1 MRIGKSFLVT
11 SYMIVL
17 LLSGS
22 HLAGGT
28 LNERAIAYW
37 KDSFRMFLENN
48 EKESAVSDGFCH
60 VVYALNGGENH
71 VDNKTQLAIDDFPVT
86 LEVPTRDGYNF
97 AGWYTD
103 SNYKNKITEIINPA
117 ISEMILYA
125 KWTPVI
131 DNYHNV
137 ESYCYKCSDFSDE
150 KKKTLPECEYQFLE
164 HISIPSMPA
173 TRESDYRNNF
183 ISEDAQ
189 CMQGLCY
196 TPDYILMTAYSE
208 SESKH
213 GSLMIF
219 DRETGEFLVTL
230 AMKRNSHLGGV
241 AFDGKNIWI
250 CHSEDKSLERLSYA
264 WVQKIAESGAKY
276 YVDISGITEQY
287 PITNSPSCITCYG
300 GRIWVATHVILFNG
314 EMISY
319 SFDEETGEL
328 LPLGEYKIPKC
339 VQGVTFD
346 EEGSVYFSTS
356 YGRKNSSYLK
366 AYTSL
371 LELEKNLEQPAVEV
385 EMPPCSEGVVF
396 EEGALK
402 ILFESASEKYFEG
415 TDGNGK
421 CIAPLDS
428 LLEIER
434 TSLWEQDCNE

>member
-1 MRIGKSFLVT
+1 M
-11 SYMIVL
+11 VL
-17 LLSGS
+17 LLSDT
-22 HLAGGT
+22 HLAGVS
-28 LNERAIAYW
+28 LIEKAIAH
-37 KDSFRMFLENN
+37 RENSSHSLF
-48 EKESAVSDGFCH
+48 EKEEENFAVSDGFCH

-71 VDNKTQLAIDDFPVT
+71 PENKTQLAIEDFPIR
-86 LEVPTRDGYNF
+86 LEVPTREGYNF

-103 SNYKNKITEIINPA
+103 GNFKNKIIEIINPA
-117 ISEMILYA
+117 ISEMVLYA

-137 ESYCYKCSDFSDE
+137 ESYGYNLSEFSAE
-150 KKKTLPECEYQFLE
+150 TQKTLPECEYQFLE
-164 HISIPSMPA
+164 HISIPGMPA
-173 TRESDYRNNF
+173 TRESDYLNHY

-208 SESKH
+208 SESEY
-213 GSLMIF
+213 GSLMVF
-219 DRETGEFLVTL
+219 DRESGEFLVTL

-250 CHSEDKSLERLSYA
+250 CHSEDKTLERLAYS
-264 WVQKIAESGAKY
+264 WVSKIAESGAKY
-276 YVDISGITEQY
+276 YVDVSGITEQY
-287 PITNSPSCITCYG
+287 PIANSPSCITCYG

-314 EMISY
+314 EMVSY

-328 LPLGEYKIPKC
+328 LPLCEYKVPKC
-339 VQGVTFD
+339 VQGVAFD
-346 EEGSVYFSTS
+346 ENGSVYFSTS

-371 LELEKNLEQPAVEV
+371 LELEKNLEYPAVEV

-396 EEGALK
+396 EDGALK

-421 CIAPLDS
+421 CTAPLDS
-428 LLEIER
+428 LLEIEKA
-434 TSLWEQDCNE
+434 SLWEQNCDE